1 MLPSGM
7 AGSRLLNSEIK
18 VLLLLNILS
27 STFLYI
33 GFILT
38 SSSLYH
44 LNNLKIIVP
53 VKVVWRSSL
62 SLSLA
67 RVMWCSD

>member
-1 MLPSGM
+1 M

-38 SSSLYH
+38 SSSLYR
-44 LNNLKIIVP
+44 LNNLKIIIP
-53 VKVVWRSSL
+53 VKVMWRSSL

-67 RVMWCSD
+67 RVMWSSD